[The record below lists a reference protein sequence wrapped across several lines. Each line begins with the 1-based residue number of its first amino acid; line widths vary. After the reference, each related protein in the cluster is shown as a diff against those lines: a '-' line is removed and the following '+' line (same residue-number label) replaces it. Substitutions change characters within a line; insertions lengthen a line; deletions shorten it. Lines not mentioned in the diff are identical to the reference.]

1 MRPARST
8 GPARPTGT
16 GTAAAMNRLRGS
28 EPGEAARPAPSAPA
42 AARHRGR
49 SDWLLL
55 GGAFTAF
62 TVSAGL
68 MQSYAIFLVAFI
80 QDFGWGRAET
90 SIPYSV
96 SQLVAGGSSP
106 LVGALVDRLGP
117 LRLLLLG
124 GGLLILGLLACAEVS
139 SLWQISASYGV
150 IMTIG
155 ANCLGLV
162 VFVPLL
168 SRRFVRRRGM
178 AISVVQSANGFARA
192 WSAPIVQL
200 LISSFGWR
208 ATFLIQAGFMAAM
221 IVPLAALFR
230 RTAPSPHPSQPVPAL
245 SHAAPAMDASQPTTA
260 MPSPAALPP
269 PGWTLAEAVR
279 TPHFWLLFAV
289 YLFTGLGS
297 FLVSLHQLAF
307 AVDRGFDKI
316 YAAWVLGMGSFLAI
330 AGTIVTGTLSD
341 YIGREWSAILA
352 YGVSILGVV
361 CALFITGPSQSWLL
375 WLFACLF
382 GLTWGA
388 RGPAITAKTAD
399 LFPGRQLGTI
409 LGVITI
415 GSGIGSA
422 AGSWAAGWIFDLS
435 GSYELAFALSIASYV
450 CGCIAFWALRRPPA
464 RRREPPPSAAKSI
477 S

>member
-1 MRPARST
+1 MIRRHGNEPVA
-8 GPARPTGT
+8 GA
-16 GTAAAMNRLRGS
+16 
-28 EPGEAARPAPSAPA
+28 EPGSGMPA
-42 AARHRGR
+42 AAPPPAPPHSR
-49 SDWLLL
+49 SAPGSAAHSGVPSAWLLL
-55 GGAFTAF
+55 GGAFAAF

-68 MQSYAIFLVAFI
+68 MHSYAVFLVAFI
-80 QDFGWGRAET
+80 DDFAWSRAET
-90 SIPYSV
+90 SVAYSV
-96 SQLVAGGSSP
+96 SQLVAGASSP

-124 GGLLILGLLACAEVS
+124 GGLLILGLLGCAHIS
-139 SLWQISASYGV
+139 ALWQVIVLYGIV
-150 IMTIG
+150 MTFG

-178 AISVVQSANGFARA
+178 AISVVQSANGLARA
-192 WSAPIVQL
+192 LSAPLVQF
-200 LISSFGWR
+200 LISSVGWR
-208 ATFLIQAGFMAAM
+208 QTYLIQALFMAAM
-221 IVPLAALFR
+221 MVPLTMLFR
-230 RTAPSPHPSQPVPAL
+230 RAHANPPPLPPAPVPV
-245 SHAAPAMDASQPTTA
+245 SGAAPAPAPA
-260 MPSPAALPP
+260 PSSPSAAAPAAPP
-269 PGWTLAEAVR
+269 TPGWTVAEAAR

-307 AVDRGFDKI
+307 AVDRGFDKL
-316 YAAWVLGMGSFLAI
+316 YAAEVLGMGSFLAI
-330 AGTIVTGTLSD
+330 AGTIFTGALSD
-341 YIGREWSAILA
+341 YIGRELSAILA
-352 YGVSILGVV
+352 YAVSILGVV
-361 CALFITGPSQSWLL
+361 CALFITGPDQGWLL

-435 GSYELAFALSIASYV
+435 GSYELAFILSIAAYA
-450 CGCIAFWALRRPPA
+450 CGCVAFWALRRPPA
-464 RRREPPPSAAKSI
+464 RRRPPLAAPAASLG
-477 S
+477 

>member
-1 MRPARST
+1 MNTPRETAPKSAPGPTAAGSH
-8 GPARPTGT
+8 PARPPTG
-16 GTAAAMNRLRGS
+16 
-28 EPGEAARPAPSAPA
+28 SA
-42 AARHRGR
+42 
-49 SDWLLL
+49 WLLL
-55 GGAFTAF
+55 AGAFAAF

-68 MQSYAIFLVAFI
+68 MHSYAVFLVAFI
-80 QDFGWGRAET
+80 QTFAWSRAET
-90 SIPYSV
+90 SIAYSV
-96 SQLVAGGSSP
+96 SQLVAGASSP
-106 LVGALVDRLGP
+106 VVGTMVDRLGP
-117 LRLLLLG
+117 MRLLLIG
-124 GGLLILGLLACAEVS
+124 SSLLVLGLIGSAYMSA
-139 SLWQISASYGV
+139 LWQVVILYGV
-150 IMTIG
+150 VMTFG

-178 AISVVQSANGFARA
+178 AISVVQSANGSARA
-192 WSAPIVQL
+192 ISAPAVQF

-208 ATFLIQAGFMAAM
+208 ETYLIQAGFMTAM
-221 IVPLAALFR
+221 VLPLTALLWR
-230 RTAPSPHPSQPVPAL
+230 SQPPRAGPIGQVQEGLP
-245 SHAAPAMDASQPTTA
+245 DASNTPIATR
-260 MPSPAALPP
+260 SLD
-269 PGWTLAEAVR
+269 WTLVEAVR

-307 AVDRGFDKI
+307 AVDRGFDKL
-316 YAAWVLGMGSFLAI
+316 YAAEVLGMGSFLAI
-330 AGTIVTGTLSD
+330 AGTIFTGALSD
-341 YIGREWSAILA
+341 YIGREWAAIIA
-352 YGVSILGVV
+352 YGISIFGVF
-361 CALFITGPSQSWLL
+361 CALFITNPHQGWLL
-375 WLFACLF
+375 WLFACFF

-422 AGSWAAGWIFDLS
+422 VGSWAAGWIFDVS
-435 GSYELAFALSIASYV
+435 GSYELAFTLSIAAYT

-464 RRREPPPSAAKSI
+464 RQRPPAQAAAKSI

>member
-1 MRPARST
+1 MS
-8 GPARPTGT
+8 
-16 GTAAAMNRLRGS
+16 RLRRPEPDDGGS
-28 EPGEAARPAPSAPA
+28 PALAKPGAAG
-42 AARHRGR
+42 RGVR

-80 QDFGWGRAET
+80 QDFAWSRAET
-90 SIPYSV
+90 SIAYSV
-96 SQLVAGGSSP
+96 SQLVAGASSP
-106 LVGALVDRLGP
+106 LVGGLVDRLGP
-117 LRLLLLG
+117 FHLLLLG
-124 GGLLILGLLACAEVS
+124 GGLLIAGLLGCAHMG
-139 SLWQISASYGV
+139 SLWQIILSYGV
-150 IMTIG
+150 VMTVG

-162 VFVPLL
+162 VFVPIL

-192 WSAPIVQL
+192 WSAPAAQF
-200 LISSFGWR
+200 LISAIGWR
-208 ATFLIQAGFMAAM
+208 ETYLVEAGFMGAM
-221 IVPLAALFR
+221 MLPLALLFR
-230 RTAPSPHPSQPVPAL
+230 R
-245 SHAAPAMDASQPTTA
+245 
-260 MPSPAALPP
+260 AALPTRTP
-269 PGWTLAEAVR
+269 LPQRADPRAGMPQPAGSPSPGWTLAEAAR

-307 AVDRGFDKI
+307 AVDRGFDKL
-316 YAAWVLGMGSFLAI
+316 YAAEVLGLGSFLAI
-330 AGTIVTGTLSD
+330 AGTILTGASSD
-341 YIGREWSAILA
+341 YIGRELSAILA
-352 YGVSILGVV
+352 YAVSILGVV
-361 CALFITGPSQSWLL
+361 CALFITGPKQSWLL
-375 WLFACLF
+375 WLFACCF

-435 GSYELAFALSIASYV
+435 GSYELAFSLSIASYA

-464 RRREPPPSAAKSI
+464 RRQPPQGQAAPQTAAKSI

>member
-1 MRPARST
+1 
-8 GPARPTGT
+8 
-16 GTAAAMNRLRGS
+16 MNRLRRS
-28 EPGEAARPAPSAPA
+28 EPDEVALPMTGTAR
-42 AARHRGR
+42 ARWRA
-49 SDWLLL
+49 DWLLL

-68 MQSYAIFLVAFI
+68 MHSYAIFLVAFI
-80 QDFGWGRAET
+80 QDFAWSRAET
-90 SIPYSV
+90 SVAYSV

-124 GGLLILGLLACAEVS
+124 GGLLIVGLVACAS
-139 SLWQISASYGV
+139 TTALWQIVAGYGV
-150 IMTIG
+150 VMTIG

-192 WSAPIVQL
+192 LSAPLVQL

-208 ATFLIQAGFMAAM
+208 ETYLIQAGFMAAM
-221 IVPLAALFR
+221 MVPLVMLFR
-230 RTAPSPHPSQPVPAL
+230 RTAAPPLPSRIEPA
-245 SHAAPAMDASQPTTA
+245 SASAAA
-260 MPSPAALPP
+260 PAALPP
-269 PGWTLAEAVR
+269 PSWTLAEAAR
-279 TPHFWLLFAV
+279 TRHFWLLFAV

-307 AVDRGFDKI
+307 AVDRGFDKL
-316 YAAWVLGMGSFLAI
+316 YAAEVLGIGSFLAI
-330 AGTIVTGTLSD
+330 AGTIFTGTLSD
-341 YIGREWSAILA
+341 YIGREASAILA
-352 YGVSILGVV
+352 YGISITGVV

-375 WLFACLF
+375 WLFACFF

-399 LFPGRQLGTI
+399 LFPGRHLGTI

-422 AGSWAAGWIFDLS
+422 AGAWAAGWIFDLS
-435 GSYELAFALSIASYV
+435 GSYELAFGLSIASYV
-450 CGCIAFWALRRPPA
+450 CGCIAFWALRRPAA
-464 RRREPPPSAAKSI
+464 R
-477 S
+477 

>member
-1 MRPARST
+1 M
-8 GPARPTGT
+8 
-16 GTAAAMNRLRGS
+16 AAMNRLRRS
-28 EPGEAARPAPSAPA
+28 EPGDSASPAPASPGA
-42 AARHRGR
+42 AHRGVR

-68 MQSYAIFLVAFI
+68 MQSYAVFLVAFV
-80 QDFGWGRAET
+80 QDFAWGRAET

-96 SQLVAGGSSP
+96 SQLVAGASSP
-106 LVGALVDRLGP
+106 LVGAMVDRLGP

-124 GGLLILGLLACAEVS
+124 GGLLVLGLVACAHMS
-139 SLWQISASYGV
+139 SLWQVILAYGV
-150 IMTIG
+150 VMTVG

-162 VFVPLL
+162 VFVPIL

-178 AISVVQSANGFARA
+178 AISVVQSANGFGRA
-192 WSAPIVQL
+192 WSAPMAQL
-200 LISSFGWR
+200 LISSVGWR
-208 ATFLIQAGFMAAM
+208 RTYLVEAGFMAAM
-221 IVPLAALFR
+221 LLPLALLFR
-230 RTAPSPHPSQPVPAL
+230 RTAAAPLRRPSSGIA
-245 SHAAPAMDASQPTTA
+245 AAPAPT
-260 MPSPAALPP
+260 ALPS
-269 PGWTLAEAVR
+269 PGWTLADAVR
-279 TPHFWLLFAV
+279 TRHFWLLFAV

-307 AVDRGFDKI
+307 AVDRGFDKL
-316 YAAWVLGMGSFLAI
+316 YAAEVLGLGSFLAI
-330 AGTIVTGTLSD
+330 AGTIFTGTLSD
-341 YIGREWSAILA
+341 YIGRELSAILA

-361 CALFITGPSQSWLL
+361 CALFITGPQQGWLL
-375 WLFACLF
+375 WLFACCF

-409 LGVITI
+409 LGVITV

-435 GSYELAFALSIASYV
+435 GSYELAFGLSIASYV

-464 RRREPPPSAAKSI
+464 RQAR
-477 S
+477 

>member
-1 MRPARST
+1 MNNLR
-8 GPARPTGT
+8 GPEPDEVARPISGT
-16 GTAAAMNRLRGS
+16 PTPFR
-28 EPGEAARPAPSAPA
+28 
-42 AARHRGR
+42 RGR

-62 TVSAGL
+62 TVSTGL

-124 GGLLILGLLACAEVS
+124 GGLLILGLLACAKIS
-139 SLWQISASYGV
+139 ALWQLIAAYGMV
-150 IMTIG
+150 MTVG

-192 WSAPIVQL
+192 WSAPIAQV
-200 LISSFGWR
+200 LISSYGWR
-208 ATFLIQAGFMAAM
+208 ATFVIQAGFMAAM
-221 IVPLAALFR
+221 IVPLAAVFR
-230 RTAPSPHPSQPVPAL
+230 RTAAPMPLPSEPLLAIGPRRG
-245 SHAAPAMDASQPTTA
+245 APAE
-260 MPSPAALPP
+260 PSPAALPP
-269 PGWTLAEAVR
+269 SGWTLTEAVR

-316 YAAWVLGMGSFLAI
+316 YAAWVLGTGSFLAI

-352 YGVSILGVV
+352 YAVSILGVF
-361 CALFITGPSQSWLL
+361 CALFITGPSQGWLL

-422 AGSWAAGWIFDLS
+422 AGSWAAGLIFDLS
-435 GSYELAFALSIASYV
+435 GSYELAFGLSIASYV

-464 RRREPPPSAAKSI
+464 RRREPAQSAAKSI

>member
-1 MRPARST
+1 MS
-8 GPARPTGT
+8 
-16 GTAAAMNRLRGS
+16 RLRRAERSDGIP
-28 EPGEAARPAPSAPA
+28 PGPGLPGSAPP
-42 AARHRGR
+42 R
-49 SDWLLL
+49 SRSSWLMLA
-55 GGAFTAF
+55 GAFAAF
-62 TVSAGL
+62 TVGAGL
-68 MQSYAIFLVAFI
+68 MHSYAVFLVAFI
-80 QDFGWGRAET
+80 QDFAWSRAET
-90 SIPYSV
+90 SVAYSV
-96 SQLVAGGSSP
+96 SQLVAGASSP

-124 GGLLILGLLACAEVS
+124 SALLIVGLLGCAHMS
-139 SLWQISASYGV
+139 ALWQVVTCYGV
-150 IMTIG
+150 IMTFG

-192 WSAPIVQL
+192 LSAPLVQL

-208 ATFLIQAGFMAAM
+208 ETYLIQAGFMAAM
-221 IVPLAALFR
+221 VLPLAALFR
-230 RTAPSPHPSQPVPAL
+230 RGERSP
-245 SHAAPAMDASQPTTA
+245 APAPASGQMPPASTA
-260 MPSPAALPP
+260 AALPS

-307 AVDRGFDKI
+307 AVDRGFDKL

-330 AGTIVTGTLSD
+330 AGTIFTGTLSD

-352 YGVSILGVV
+352 YAISILGVV
-361 CALFITGPSQSWLL
+361 CALFITNSHQGWLL

-422 AGSWAAGWIFDLS
+422 GGSWAAGWIFDLS
-435 GSYELAFALSIASYV
+435 GSYHLAFILSIVAYV

-464 RRREPPPSAAKSI
+464 RRRQLVRTPDHSGSASATKLQRRDRS
-477 S
+477 

>member
-1 MRPARST
+1 MK
-8 GPARPTGT
+8 
-16 GTAAAMNRLRGS
+16 RLRRS
-28 EPGEAARPAPSAPA
+28 APSDDAQPKPGAPA
-42 AARHRGR
+42 AVRPAAR
-49 SDWLLL
+49 SAWPLLAA
-55 GGAFTAF
+55 AFAAF

-68 MQSYAIFLVAFI
+68 MHSYAVFLVAFI
-80 QDFGWGRAET
+80 QTFAWSRAET
-90 SIPYSV
+90 SIAYSV

-106 LVGALVDRLGP
+106 VVGMLVDRLGP

-124 GGLLILGLLACAEVS
+124 SVLLIVGLIGCAHMS
-139 SLWQISASYGV
+139 ALWQVIILYGV
-150 IMTIG
+150 VMTFG

-192 WSAPIVQL
+192 VSAPLVQF

-208 ATFLIQAGFMAAM
+208 ETYLIQAGFMAAM
-221 IVPLAALFR
+221 ALPLASLFR
-230 RTAPSPHPSQPVPAL
+230 RGERSPAPIAEPSRV
-245 SHAAPAMDASQPTTA
+245 SRAAEPR
-260 MPSPAALPP
+260 PAALESS
-269 PGWTLAEAVR
+269 GCTLAEAAR

-307 AVDRGFDKI
+307 AVDRGFDKL
-316 YAAWVLGMGSFLAI
+316 YAAEVLGMGSFLAI
-330 AGTIVTGTLSD
+330 AGTIFTGSLSD
-341 YIGREWSAILA
+341 YIGREWAAILA
-352 YGVSILGVV
+352 YGISILGVV
-361 CALFITGPSQSWLL
+361 CALFITNAHHGWLL
-375 WLFACLF
+375 WLFACFF

-388 RGPAITAKTAD
+388 RGPAITAKTFD

-435 GSYELAFALSIASYV
+435 GSYELAFILSIISYA

-464 RRREPPPSAAKSI
+464 RQGHRRAAATNP
-477 S
+477 

>member
-1 MRPARST
+1 
-8 GPARPTGT
+8 
-16 GTAAAMNRLRGS
+16 MNRLRRIAPLGDAPPM
-28 EPGEAARPAPSAPA
+28 PGAPA
-42 AARHRGR
+42 AARPAAR
-49 SDWLLL
+49 SAWLLL
-55 GGAFTAF
+55 AGAFAAF
-62 TVSAGL
+62 TVGAGL
-68 MQSYAIFLVAFI
+68 MHSYAVFLVAFI
-80 QDFGWGRAET
+80 QAFAWSRAET
-90 SIPYSV
+90 SVAYSV
-96 SQLVAGGSSP
+96 SQLVAGASSP
-106 LVGALVDRLGP
+106 LVGAMVDRLGP
-117 LRLLLLG
+117 LRLLFFG
-124 GGLLILGLLACAEVS
+124 SFLLIVGLIGCAHMS
-139 SLWQISASYGV
+139 ALWQTIILYGV
-150 IMTIG
+150 VMTFG

-162 VFVPLL
+162 VFVPIL

-192 WSAPIVQL
+192 LSAPLVQL

-208 ATFLIQAGFMAAM
+208 ETYLIQAGFMTAM
-221 IVPLAALFR
+221 VLPLAALFR
-230 RTAPSPHPSQPVPAL
+230 RGARLPAPGAVAGSAPPTSLPQPATP
-245 SHAAPAMDASQPTTA
+245 PT
-260 MPSPAALPP
+260 

-307 AVDRGFDKI
+307 AVDRGFDKL
-316 YAAWVLGMGSFLAI
+316 YAAEVLGMGSFLAI
-330 AGTIVTGTLSD
+330 AGTIFTGSLSD
-341 YIGREWSAILA
+341 YIGREWAAILA
-352 YGVSILGVV
+352 YGISILGVV
-361 CALFITGPSQSWLL
+361 CALFISNPHQGWLL
-375 WLFACLF
+375 WLFACFF

-435 GSYELAFALSIASYV
+435 GSYELAFILSIASYV

-464 RRREPPPSAAKSI
+464 RRRQPVRSAARDG
-477 S
+477 

>member
-1 MRPARST
+1 
-8 GPARPTGT
+8 
-16 GTAAAMNRLRGS
+16 MNRPRRKAPFADAQPP
-28 EPGEAARPAPSAPA
+28 PGASA
-42 AARHRGR
+42 AARTA
-49 SDWLLL
+49 WLLL
-55 GGAFTAF
+55 AGAFAAF

-68 MQSYAIFLVAFI
+68 MHSYAVFLVAFI
-80 QDFGWGRAET
+80 QAFAWSRAET
-90 SIPYSV
+90 SVAYSV
-96 SQLVAGGSSP
+96 SQLVAGASSP

-124 GGLLILGLLACAEVS
+124 SSLLIVGLVGCSHMA
-139 SLWQISASYGV
+139 SLWQVIILYGV
-150 IMTIG
+150 VMTFG

-192 WSAPIVQL
+192 VSAPLVQF
-200 LISSFGWR
+200 LISAVGWR
-208 ATFLIQAGFMAAM
+208 ETYLVQAGFMAVM
-221 IVPLAALFR
+221 VVPLAVLIR
-230 RTAPSPHPSQPVPAL
+230 RGERAPPSAPPQPDRAVPAVG
-245 SHAAPAMDASQPTTA
+245 AAPAA
-260 MPSPAALPP
+260 PP
-269 PGWTLAEAVR
+269 GAGWTLAEAVR

-307 AVDRGFDKI
+307 AVDRGFDKL
-316 YAAWVLGMGSFLAI
+316 YAAEVLGMGSFLAI
-330 AGTIVTGTLSD
+330 AGTIFTGSLSD
-341 YIGREWSAILA
+341 YIGREWAAILA
-352 YGVSILGVV
+352 YGISILGVV
-361 CALFITGPSQSWLL
+361 CALFITNSHQGWLL

-422 AGSWAAGWIFDLS
+422 AGSWAAGWIFDVS
-435 GSYELAFALSIASYV
+435 GSYEVAFILSIVAYA
-450 CGCIAFWALRRPPA
+450 CGCVAFWALRRPPA
-464 RRREPPPSAAKSI
+464 RRQAAPAR
-477 S
+477 